1 MSKATD
7 SSTEAIRER
16 MEKQKEEFL
25 YAFERSLALV
35 ASACRKIG
43 ISRPT
48 FYNWY
53 NDDPDFKEKVDE
65 IRELSKDSVEQRIYN
80 KIKNG
85 DTAMIIFY
93 AKTKMKDR
101 GYVERHEV
109 TGKDGEPLNER
120 KIDVSKLTEDQRKTL
135 LEIGEDVLAKE
146 E

>member
-53 NDDPDFKEKVDE
+53 NDDPEFKEKVDE